1 LRCNYRRKING
12 LTYPNPEELESIM
25 SSPTSSLS
33 SSSSLVPSI
42 LSGISSGILP
52 GATLGVLG
60 GGQLGRMFCMAAR
73 NMGYNTVVLDPDEKS
88 PAAEVAD
95 HHLQA
100 DYTDAESLAK
110 MAEMC
115 DAITTEFENVPA
127 ESLKFLA
134 SHKPV
139 HPSADAVAIARHRIQ
154 EKDYARDSGLT
165 PAPYALIRSADDFDA
180 AIEITGLPGIIKT
193 TTLGY
198 DGKGQQVISDKAQLE
213 SAFSAL
219 GRVECVLECKMDL
232 ALEIS
237 VLLARNAA
245 GEVACYPPAENEHVN
260 GVLHKS
266 IVPARVD
273 AAIAE
278 KARQQAIGLANKIN
292 YVGVLA
298 VEFFI
303 TTDNQLIFNE
313 MAPRPH
319 NSGHYTMDAAV
330 VSQFE
335 QQVRV
340 MCGLSPGEARLTS
353 PVVMVNLLGD
363 LWPVNWQ
370 ICLQDPALKLHL
382 YGKHEARPGRKM
394 GHFNLLSKDI
404 NLAIESVDKIFK
416 QL

>member
-1 LRCNYRRKING
+1 
-12 LTYPNPEELESIM
+12 M
-25 SSPTSSLS
+25 SS
-33 SSSSLVPSI
+33 SI
-42 LSGISSGILP
+42 LLP

-73 NMGYNTVVLDPDEKS
+73 NMGYRTVVLDPDPKS
-88 PAAEVAD
+88 PAADVAD
-95 HHLQA
+95 QHLQA
-100 DYTDAESLAK
+100 DYTNSASLAE
-110 MAEMC
+110 MARMC

-139 HPSADAVAIARHRIQ
+139 HPSAEAVAIARHRIQ
-154 EKDYARDSGLT
+154 EKDYARNAGLS
-165 PAPYALIRSADDFDA
+165 PANYALISSADDFDA
-180 AIEITGLPGIIKT
+180 AIDITGLPGIIKT
-193 TTLGY
+193 TTMGY
-198 DGKGQQVISDKAQLE
+198 DGKGQQIINNKAQLE
-213 SAFSAL
+213 SAFKDL
-219 GRVECVLECKMDL
+219 GQVECVLERKMDL

-237 VLLARNAA
+237 VLLARNTD
-245 GEVACYPPAENEHVN
+245 GEVACYPPAENEHVK
-260 GVLHKS
+260 GILHKS

-273 AAIAE
+273 EAIAA
-278 KARQQAIGLANKIN
+278 KARKQAIGLASKIN

-340 MCGLSPGEARLTS
+340 MCGLTPGEARLTS

-363 LWPVNWQ
+363 LWPVNWES
-370 ICLQDPALKLHL
+370 CLDDPALKLHL
-382 YGKHEARPGRKM
+382 YGKAEARSGRKM
-394 GHFNLLSKDI
+394 GHFNQLSTELDK
-404 NLAIESVDKIFK
+404 AIMAADNIFK
-416 QL
+416 KLQ